1 MSQNSGTI
9 MATIRKNQEELP
21 PISKTRIDEL
31 KAIPDEKID
40 YGDISELDDDEFW
53 ENAEWVEADK
63 TLPLTIIVWPG
74 DEGSD

>member
-9 MATIRKNQEELP
+9 MATIRKNPEELL

-40 YGDISELDDDEFW
+40 YGDISELDDEFW

-63 TLPLTIIVWPG
+63 TLPLTI
-74 DEGSD
+74 